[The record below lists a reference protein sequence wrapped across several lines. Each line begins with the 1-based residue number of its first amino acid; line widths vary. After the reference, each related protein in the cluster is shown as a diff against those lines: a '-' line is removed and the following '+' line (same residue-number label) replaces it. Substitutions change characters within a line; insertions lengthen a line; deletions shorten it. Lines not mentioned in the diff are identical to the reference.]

1 MKSLL
6 NRRSVRAYKP
16 EPLPREALEQIVAA
30 GKLAPS
36 AMNKQPYHITVVTNS
51 EKLEVLSGFAQ
62 KEMLANPNLPSH
74 IREKI
79 TAPDFNGIYH
89 APCMILVSADENGGT
104 WAVSDSALV
113 CENMMIAARE
123 LEIGSCW
130 LGAYTHIRNLEGV
143 SETLHVEFGIP
154 EGYVLT
160 AGIVFGYPADGFP
173 EPRAR
178 RDDNVNWVE

>member
-1 MKSLL
+1 MKALL
-6 NRRSVRAYKP
+6 ERRSVRAYKADK
-16 EPLPREALEQIVAA
+16 LPKEALEQIIAA

-36 AMNKQPYHITVVTNS
+36 AMNKQPYHITVVTS
-51 EKLEVLSGFAQ
+51 AEKLETLSGMAQ
-62 KEMLANPNLPSH
+62 KEMLANPNLPPH
-74 IREKI
+74 IREKV

-89 APCMILVSADENGGT
+89 APAMILVSHLENGGP
-104 WAVSDSALV
+104 WAASDAALV

-130 LGAYTHIRNLEGV
+130 LGAYSHIWKLDGV
-143 SETLHVEFGIP
+143 PAQLREEFGIP
-154 EGYVLT
+154 EGYQLN

-178 RDDNVNWVE
+178 REDNVNWVE